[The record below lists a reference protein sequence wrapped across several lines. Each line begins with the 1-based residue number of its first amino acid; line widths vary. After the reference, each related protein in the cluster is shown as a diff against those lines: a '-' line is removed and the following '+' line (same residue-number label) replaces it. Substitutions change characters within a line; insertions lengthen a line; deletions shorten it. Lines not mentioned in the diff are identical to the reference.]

1 MDINK
6 LDELKEIKLKTIFYE
21 RELEDIVNIAKNKNI
36 KPEDYISQ
44 CVIKFLLKDM
54 NNLNA

>member
-6 LDELKEIKLKTIFYE
+6 LNELKEIKLKTIFYE

-44 CVIKFLLKDM
+44 CVIKFLLKDT

>member
-6 LDELKEIKLKTIFYE
+6 LDKLKEIKLKTIFYE
-21 RELEDIVNIAKNKNI
+21 CELEDIVNIAKNKNI

-44 CVIKFLLKDM
+44 CVIKSLLKDI
-54 NNLNA
+54 NNLNV